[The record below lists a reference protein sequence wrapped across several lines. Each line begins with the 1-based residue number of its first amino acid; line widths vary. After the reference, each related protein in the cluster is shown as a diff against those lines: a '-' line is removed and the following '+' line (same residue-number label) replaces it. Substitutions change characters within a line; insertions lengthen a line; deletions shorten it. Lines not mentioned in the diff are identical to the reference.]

1 MSIQTYWLAAP
12 LFLIGLSG
20 FGWPALWLTRL
31 RKEHNHLPARKLRVE
46 QPDARSF
53 SPASGMR
60 ELPGKT
66 ALAAS

>member
-31 RKEHNHLPARKLRVE
+31 RKEHNHP
-46 QPDARSF
+46 
-53 SPASGMR
+53 
-60 ELPGKT
+60 PGPQT
-66 ALAAS
+66 PRRAA